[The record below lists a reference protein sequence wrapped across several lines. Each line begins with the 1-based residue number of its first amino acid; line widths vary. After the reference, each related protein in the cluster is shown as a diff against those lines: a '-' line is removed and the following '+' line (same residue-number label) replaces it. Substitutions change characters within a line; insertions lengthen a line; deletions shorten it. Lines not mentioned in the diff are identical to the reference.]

1 MAEANKERIFDEF
14 VELVSVPC
22 HTLKERQV
30 FELLQQKLKD
40 LGFVTQEDDAGKE
53 LGGECGN
60 LWGWLPGNKVGAK
73 RVLLT
78 AHMDCVEPCE
88 GIKVVKKDGK
98 ILSDGTTILGSDD
111 KSGVVAILEAVR
123 MLQETK
129 AEHGDIQVLFTIA
142 EEGGVNGSRCME
154 DRVHFKVHGK
164 TAHGGLAPEKGIN
177 AILVAAKALAGV
189 EKYARIDEETTC
201 NIGVIHGGLATNIV
215 PDLVEIQSDVRSR
228 NLDKL
233 AAQRDYLVNT
243 VTAGVVANGGKVD
256 VEIIHKYQPFDLSH
270 DSDVVTLALESCKA
284 NGFTPDVTVTGGGS
298 DANFINAYGVP
309 CVILGTGM
317 SEVHTVDEFILE
329 EDLYNSVLMVYGILQ
344 AAAK

>member
-142 EEGGVNGSRCME
+142 EEGGVNGSRCMDKSLLHADVGYALDSE
-154 DRVHFKVHGK
+154 GHPGEIVTAAPGQDRVHFKVHGK

-256 VEIIHKYQPFDLSH
+256 VEIIHKYQPFDLRH
-270 DSDVVTLALESCKA
+270 DSDVVTLALESC
-284 NGFTPDVTVTGGGS
+284 NCLLYTS
-298 DANFINAYGVP
+298 DAA
-309 CVILGTGM
+309 
-317 SEVHTVDEFILE
+317 DEL
-329 EDLYNSVLMVYGILQ
+329 
-344 AAAK
+344 

>member
-142 EEGGVNGSRCME
+142 EEGGVNGSR
-154 DRVHFKVHGK
+154 
-164 TAHGGLAPEKGIN
+164 
-177 AILVAAKALAGV
+177 
-189 EKYARIDEETTC
+189 
-201 NIGVIHGGLATNIV
+201 
-215 PDLVEIQSDVRSR
+215 
-228 NLDKL
+228 
-233 AAQRDYLVNT
+233 
-243 VTAGVVANGGKVD
+243 
-256 VEIIHKYQPFDLSH
+256 
-270 DSDVVTLALESCKA
+270 
-284 NGFTPDVTVTGGGS
+284 
-298 DANFINAYGVP
+298 
-309 CVILGTGM
+309 
-317 SEVHTVDEFILE
+317 
-329 EDLYNSVLMVYGILQ
+329 
-344 AAAK
+344 

>member
-129 AEHGDIQVLFTIA
+129 AEHGNIQVLFTIA
-142 EEGGVNGSRCME
+142 EEGGVNGSRCM
-154 DRVHFKVHGK
+154 DKS
-164 TAHGGLAPEKGIN
+164 L
-177 AILVAAKALAGV
+177 LALA
-189 EKYARIDEETTC
+189 
-201 NIGVIHGGLATNIV
+201 N
-215 PDLVEIQSDVRSR
+215 VRPWIW
-228 NLDKL
+228 
-233 AAQRDYLVNT
+233 A
-243 VTAGVVANGGKVD
+243 
-256 VEIIHKYQPFDLSH
+256 
-270 DSDVVTLALESCKA
+270 LALACLGPRDMDGP
-284 NGFTPDVTVTGGGS
+284 NGPGNPGNRNYR
-298 DANFINAYGVP
+298 AAP
-309 CVILGTGM
+309 GTGQG
-317 SEVHTVDEFILE
+317 TF
-329 EDLYNSVLMVYGILQ
+329 
-344 AAAK
+344 